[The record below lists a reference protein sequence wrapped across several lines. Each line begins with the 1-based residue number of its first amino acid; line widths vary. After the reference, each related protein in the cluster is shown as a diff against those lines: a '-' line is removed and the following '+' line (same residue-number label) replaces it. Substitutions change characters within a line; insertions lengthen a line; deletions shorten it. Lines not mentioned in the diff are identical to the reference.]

1 METAVAEIKINQMQ
15 LDAEVRFLR
24 EDGRNYRQA
33 VYELTDKIQ
42 EGLNPVVKYKNGN
55 PEEEEILLT
64 EAMERT
70 LEKVSKIN
78 ARTEILDDMLKV
90 KTSLNLIRMS
100 FMKYFWSYVLKI
112 FKFLAA
118 LGFVLFSILLVISF
132 ISGKISLTELLDRLF

>member
-24 EDGRNYRQA
+24 EDGRSYRQA
-33 VYELTDKIQ
+33 VYELTDRIQ
-42 EGLNPVVKYKNGN
+42 EGLNPTCKYKNGN